1 MKKRIILIAIFL
13 IIPQFIFSQI
23 MTVHS
28 NNGQLQQ
35 FQLSAID
42 SITFGSTVGTMK
54 WLGHASI
61 KIKTNAGIVIYIDPF
76 AGTDY
81 SEPADLI
88 LVTHGH
94 SDHNQINKVTKKADC
109 QIFSGMGANVGG
121 TKMAAGDSAEAR
133 GIKIKA
139 VEAYNSNHPKGTGVG
154 FVIEIDS
161 VKIYHCGDT
170 SKIPEMAQ
178 LESIHLDYALLCI
191 DGVYN
196 MGPVE
201 AMEVAE
207 IIKARRFIPIHVA
220 PSNATEEQ
228 KQQNIDKFNPPNKLI
243 MKEGDTIYL

>member
-1 MKKRIILIAIFL
+1 MMKRILLIAISL
-13 IIPQFIFSQI
+13 IFPQHIFSQI
-23 MTVHS
+23 MTIHS
-28 NNGQLQQ
+28 QNGQLQQ
-35 FQLSAID
+35 FQISEID
-42 SITFGSTVGTMK
+42 SITFGSTVGTLK
-54 WLGHASI
+54 WLGHASV
-61 KIKTNAGIVIYIDPF
+61 KIKTNTGIVIYIDPF

-88 LVTHGH
+88 LVSHGH
-94 SDHNQINKVTKKADC
+94 SDHNQVNKITKKVGC

-121 TKMAAGDSAEAR
+121 TKMVAGDLTVAK

-139 VEAYNSNHPKGTGVG
+139 VEAYNSNHTKGTGVG
-154 FVIEIDS
+154 FVLEIDS

-178 LESIHLDYALLCI
+178 LEPLQLNFALLCI

-201 AMEVAE
+201 AMEAAE
-207 IIKARRFIPIHVA
+207 IIKPKKVIPIHVA
-220 PSNATEEQ
+220 PSNATEQQ
-228 KQQNIDKFNPPNKLI
+228 KQQNIDRFIPPNKLI